1 MGFPFIAGIPVDNN
15 QEDSSLTRSTLP
27 RKIEDFIKT
36 REKREINVVSN
47 TTIQVCEVICSFV
60 RGDLGRVLN

>member
-1 MGFPFIAGIPVDNN
+1 MGFPFIAGFPVDNN

-47 TTIQVCEVICSFV
+47 TTIQVREVICSFV

>member
-1 MGFPFIAGIPVDNN
+1 MGFPFIAGFSVDKN

-47 TTIQVCEVICSFV
+47 TTIQVHEVICSFV

>member
-1 MGFPFIAGIPVDNN
+1 MGFPFIAGFPVDNN

-27 RKIEDFIKT
+27 RIIEDFIEI

-47 TTIQVCEVICSFV
+47 TTIQIHEVICSLP